1 MANSLVEV
9 AVIAWLRHRQDVAK
23 AFIWLKYLA
32 NRDVQS
38 LYIITADWLVWFG
51 NVTKVDSWLAC
62 QFVIC
67 DCHQP
72 LFTARCR
79 HLGTVAEETATT
91 EDKMTAGFITQL
103 EH

>member
-38 LYIITADWLVWFG
+38 LYIITADWLV
-51 NVTKVDSWLAC
+51 
-62 QFVIC
+62 
-67 DCHQP
+67 
-72 LFTARCR
+72 
-79 HLGTVAEETATT
+79 
-91 EDKMTAGFITQL
+91 
-103 EH
+103 